1 MDKKIPRSN
10 NDNENDVLDIEKQ
23 IKESESEQQ
32 DSDNISMK
40 PMSEVPK
47 IDQSLQSRITELE
60 TLLKEKD
67 EEILKGKNQYLRAM
81 ADYDNLSKRAKSE
94 KARIIK
100 NANENILSKFL
111 ELADSFDKG
120 RNMIETEEFS
130 LKSYKE
136 SFLAIE
142 KQFFSILKGEGVEKI
157 KSLGEKFDPAFH
169 EVILVRSDP
178 DNKENTIIE
187 EIQTG
192 YLQNSKLIRPSK
204 VIISKK

>member
-1 MDKKIPRSN
+1 MDNKIPQSN

-32 DSDNISMK
+32 DSNDISLK
-40 PMSEVPK
+40 SMSEDPK
-47 IDQSLQSRITELE
+47 IDQSLQARITELE
-60 TLLKEKD
+60 TLMKEKD

-81 ADYDNLSKRAKSE
+81 ADYDNLSKRTKSE

-111 ELADSFDKG
+111 ELADSFEKG
-120 RNMIETEEFS
+120 RNMIETKEFS
-130 LKSYKE
+130 SKSYKE
-136 SFLAIE
+136 SFFAIE
-142 KQFFSILKGEGVEKI
+142 KQFFSILKGEGVEKV

-178 DNKENTIIE
+178 DNEENTIIE